1 MPRSC
6 SQTRYSLLTRNIFA
20 VLALSY
26 LCLEASAI
34 WPFPP
39 KRFSGNSLIS
49 AGSLGV
55 DTDDRVIAFGDF
67 NGDQLYVYSLGSR
80 MATDLSF
87 DLPTC
92 ILILTA

>member
-1 MPRSC
+1 MLRRHSR
-6 SQTRYSLLTRNIFA
+6 TGLTGLTKT
-20 VLALSY
+20 VLAAFALSQLY
-26 LCLEASAI
+26 LETFAI

-67 NGDQLYVYSLGSR
+67 NGDQLYVLCLLGS
-80 MATDLSF
+80 
-87 DLPTC
+87 
-92 ILILTA
+92 LTFS